1 MSRPALTLSILLFM
15 TLLPGACAM
24 PEEELAEPASLAD
37 PGAPD
42 ESAAVLGE
50 EADIGVLASESVSVW
65 VTTGDQ
71 SKKLAQQASVSFAPD
86 TGSNPTTINVDE
98 NTTFQVMD
106 GFGAAMTGSS
116 AYLIN
121 QRMSASQRN
130 ALLDDLFTGNGIRL
144 SMVRQTIGAS
154 DFSLGNY
161 TYDDKPPGQTDPNL
175 TSFSLGGDLT
185 DVVPMLKAARA
196 RNGTLKI
203 MGSPWSAPA
212 WMKEVHNLNGG
223 WLNVAWYAAYANYFV
238 KYIQAYQAQGLPIYA
253 ITIQNEPL
261 HETPS
266 YPSMRM
272 DPANQASF
280 VKNNLG
286 PAFSA
291 SGITTKI
298 IAYDHNW
305 DRWDYPNGVFSDAA
319 ASSYIAGSAFHGYG
333 GAPGLMANTHNA
345 YPSKDIWFTEISGGR
360 WAPNF
365 ADNLRW
371 NMSNIIIACTR
382 NWARSALLWNLA
394 LDQNAGPTNGGC
406 TDCRGVVT
414 INNGTG
420 AYTRE
425 VEYYVLGHASKFVDA
440 GARRIATNTFNGGIE
455 NVAFKNPDGSKV
467 LIALNNGGASNT
479 FKVKWGA
486 QSFTYTLPAGAV
498 ATFKWSNAGAGAPVG
513 QVVWLQGINGKYVS
527 TENGTQPMYCTRD
540 TVQDWE
546 KLDVVDA
553 GAGKIALRGG
563 NGLYVSSENGTAPIQ
578 CNRPSI
584 GDWEKFD
591 WVTTADGKVA
601 LRGSNGCYV
610 SSENGTAA
618 MTCNRTSISGWEAF
632 THGVTSR

>member
-1 MSRPALTLSILLFM
+1 M
-15 TLLPGACAM
+15 TLLLGACAM
-24 PEEELAEPASLAD
+24 PEEEFADPAESLAD

-42 ESAAVLGE
+42 ESAGVLGE
-50 EADIGVLASESVSVW
+50 DTDIGILANESVNVW

-86 TGSNPTTINVDE
+86 SGSNPTTINVDE

-116 AYLIN
+116 AYLFN
-121 QRMSASQRN
+121 QRMSAAQRDAVLN
-130 ALLDDLFTGNGIRL
+130 DLFTGSGIRL

-154 DFSLGNY
+154 DFSLNSY
-161 TYDDKPPGQTDPNL
+161 TYDDKPAGQTDPNL
-175 TSFSLGGDLT
+175 TSFSLAGDLT

-196 RNGTLKI
+196 RNGSLKI

-223 WLNVAWYAAYANYFV
+223 WLNVAWYQAYANYFV

-261 HETPS
+261 HETGS

-272 DPANQASF
+272 DPGNQASF

-291 SGITTKI
+291 NGITTKI

-319 ASSYIAGSAFHGYG
+319 ASSYVAGSAFHGYG
-333 GAPGLMANTHNA
+333 GTPGLMANTHNA
-345 YPSKDIWFTEISGGR
+345 YPNKDIWFTEISGGA
-360 WAPNF
+360 WAPSF

-371 NMSNIIIACTR
+371 NMSNVMVACTR
-382 NWARSALLWNLA
+382 NWAKSVLLWNLA
-394 LDQNAGPTNGGC
+394 LDQNAGPINGGC
-406 TDCRGVVT
+406 NNCRGVVT
-414 INNGTG
+414 INNGSG

-425 VEYYVLGHASKFVDA
+425 VEYYVLGHASKFVDP

-467 LIALNNGGASNT
+467 LIVLNNGGGSNT
-479 FKVKWGA
+479 FKVKWGT

-498 ATFKWSNAGAGAPVG
+498 ATFKWSNAGGGGGSGVPVG
-513 QVVWLQGINGKYVS
+513 QVVSLQGINGKYVS
-527 TENGTQPMYCTRD
+527 SENGTQPMYCTRD
-540 TVQDWE
+540 TAQDWE

-553 GAGKIALRGG
+553 GGGKIALRGA

-578 CNRPSI
+578 CNRPTI

-591 WVTTADGKVA
+591 WVVLADGKVA

-618 MTCNRTSISGWEAF
+618 MTCNRTSVSGWEAF
-632 THGVTSR
+632 TYGVTSR